1 MSNIVKQK
9 VGISA
14 ITAYVP
20 SYRVGLEDWC
30 NWTDNSW
37 DKISSII
44 GSGFRMLGPDE
55 SIYTMAANAVLDLI
69 IENKIKPSQI
79 GFLALGTESS
89 TDNSAGTI
97 IIKGWLMMS
106 LKIEA

>member
-1 MSNIVKQK
+1 MKHK

-20 SYRVGLEDWC
+20 SYRVGLKDWC
-30 NWTDNSW
+30 SWTNNSW
-37 DKISSII
+37 DKISKII

-55 SIYTMAANAVLDLI
+55 SIYTMAANSVLDLI
-69 IENKIKPSQI
+69 IENNIDPSEI

-97 IIKGWLMMS
+97 IIKGM
-106 LKIEA
+106 

>member
-1 MSNIVKQK
+1 MKQK

-30 NWTDNSW
+30 GWTNNSW
-37 DKISSII
+37 DKISNII

-55 SIYTMAANAVLDLI
+55 SIYTMAANSVLDLI
-69 IENKIKPSQI
+69 IENNIDPNEI
-79 GFLALGTESS
+79 GF
-89 TDNSAGTI
+89 
-97 IIKGWLMMS
+97 
-106 LKIEA
+106 